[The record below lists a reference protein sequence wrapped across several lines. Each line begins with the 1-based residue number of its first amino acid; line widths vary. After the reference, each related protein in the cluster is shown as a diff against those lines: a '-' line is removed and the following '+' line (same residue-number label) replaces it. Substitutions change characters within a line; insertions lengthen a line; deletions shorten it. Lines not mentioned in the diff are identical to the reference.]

1 MAKDERVC
9 HEALGARIASSR
21 GQMSQIDF
29 AELLGVSKNT
39 MLRYEK
45 GYSVPD
51 IETILKICEITGVA
65 LDWLAK
71 GIGDKKICEREEP
84 KENIPPKTEAS
95 RQPEP
100 QSCVVDASGRVAV
113 PRWQD
118 PDPEMFDYIPMIE
131 AHLSAGGG
139 CFVISEEVEGYY
151 AFRKSWLSRV
161 ASGIKNLVLMRVHGD
176 SMSPTLQDGD
186 TVMIDT
192 GCLSIKEG
200 MMYALRFDST
210 IMVKRLAFRP
220 GGRIQIISDNR
231 QEYDPFEVETKELHI
246 LGQIIFF
253 CRTFVPD

>member
-1 MAKDERVC
+1 MKAHIEQEKFGDRVRIAADSIGGQAELSRRTGISKVSLAAYISGDSEPSRERLIAIAKAAKVGLLWL
-9 HEALGARIASSR
+9 ALGEGPMR
-21 GQMSQIDF
+21 
-29 AELLGVSKNT
+29 AE
-39 MLRYEK
+39 
-45 GYSVPD
+45 D
-51 IETILKICEITGVA
+51 
-65 LDWLAK
+65 
-71 GIGDKKICEREEP
+71 
-84 KENIPPKTEAS
+84 NIPPKTEAS

-100 QSCVVDASGRVAV
+100 QSCVVDASGRVTV

>member
-1 MAKDERVC
+1 MNEENFVERVRKAA
-9 HEALGARIASSR
+9 ELAGGQLALSQKTGISARTINAYALGESEPSRSRLVAIA
-21 GQMSQIDF
+21 D
-29 AELLGVSKNT
+29 AAGVSAGWLVNGEGPMLTEENT
-39 MLRYEK
+39 PPQK
-45 GYSVPD
+45 
-51 IETILKICEITGVA
+51 ET
-65 LDWLAK
+65 
-71 GIGDKKICEREEP
+71 
-84 KENIPPKTEAS
+84 S

-100 QSCVVDASGRVAV
+100 QSCVVDATGRVAV